1 MSTFDDP
8 ILKLESAEVRQ
19 RVDPSGFHQLL
30 ERLPQQSRDAWAM
43 GLAADLGDTPPH
55 PARVLL
61 AGVGG
66 SAIGADVAAT
76 LATDLS
82 STPVQVIR
90 NYHLPPL
97 TPDTLVILCSFSG
110 NTEETL
116 SAFDEVVAAGARGI
130 AITTGGILKE
140 RAGAAK
146 MPVLTYEWP
155 GPPRTG
161 LGYSV
166 FNLLAIL
173 RRLEVIEISDEEIEG
188 GFAAL
193 DRATTA
199 YGLDSDANRAKMI
212 AAWLHGGVPAI
223 IGADML
229 EVAARR
235 WAGEMSENAKQVA
248 AAYGIPEFNHNQLE
262 AAARAGAEVG
272 PLRFVLLDA
281 PVVTP
286 RNRLRVTQTAEMMLA
301 AGRQV
306 QIANAGGATPI
317 EAILGACSLG
327 SWTSYY
333 LGLLRDHD
341 PAPLTVMDR
350 LKRVLAQER

>member
-1 MSTFDDP
+1 VIPDDP
-8 ILKLESAEVRQ
+8 LLKLEDPQVRQ
-19 RVDPSGFHQLL
+19 AVDPSGFHRLL
-30 ERLPQQSRDAWAM
+30 ERLPQQSRDAWQM
-43 GLAADLGDTPPH
+43 GLTADLGQTPKRP
-55 PARVLL
+55 PRVLI
-61 AGVGG
+61 AGLGG

-76 LATDLS
+76 IATGLS
-82 STPVQVIR
+82 TTPVQVIR

-116 SAFDEVVAAGARGI
+116 TAFDAVEAAGARGI
-130 AITTGGILKE
+130 VITTGGVLMQ
-140 RAGAAK
+140 RAIAAK
-146 MPVLTYEWP
+146 IPIISYEWP

-161 LGYSV
+161 LGFSV
-166 FNLLAIL
+166 FILLAIL
-173 RRLEVIEISDEEIEG
+173 RRLEILDISDAEIEG

-193 DRATTA
+193 DRATTT
-199 YGLDSDANRAKMI
+199 YGIASDANRAKTI

-248 AAYGIPEFNHNQLE
+248 SAYGIPEFNHNQLE

-272 PLRFVLLDA
+272 PLRFVILDA
-281 PVVTP
+281 PVVHP

-301 AGRQV
+301 AGRNV
-306 QIANAGGATPI
+306 QIANAGGDTTI
-317 EAILGACSLG
+317 EATLAACALG

-333 LGLLRDHD
+333 LALLRDHD
-341 PAPLTVMDR
+341 PATLTVMDR
-350 LKRVLAQER
+350 LKRILAQER

>member
-1 MSTFDDP
+1 VTSTNDP
-8 ILKLESAEVRQ
+8 ILKLEDAEVRK

-30 ERLPQQSRDAWAM
+30 ERLPQQSRDAWEM
-43 GLAADLGDTPPH
+43 GLAADLGDTPVRPS
-55 PARVLL
+55 RVLL

-76 LATDLS
+76 IATGLS

-90 NYHLPPL
+90 NYSLPPL
-97 TPDTLVILCSFSG
+97 TPDTLVVLCSFSG

-116 SAFDEVVAAGARGI
+116 SAFDEVEAANARGI
-130 AITTGGILKE
+130 AITTGGTLKE
-140 RAGAAK
+140 RASAAG
-146 MPVLTYEWP
+146 MPVLTYQWP

-173 RRLEVIEISDEEIEG
+173 RRLDVIGISDEEIEG

-193 DRATTA
+193 DRATAA
-199 YGLDSDANRAKMI
+199 YGIESDANRAKMI

-248 AAYGIPEFNHNQLE
+248 SAYGIPEFNHNQLE
-262 AAARAGAEVG
+262 AAARAGADVG
-272 PLRFVLLDA
+272 PLRFVILDA
-281 PVVTP
+281 PVVNP

-306 QIANAGGATPI
+306 QIANAGGKTAI
-317 EAILGACSLG
+317 EAILGSCLLG

-333 LGLLRDHD
+333 LGILRDHD

-350 LKRVLAQER
+350 LKRILAQER

>member
-1 MSTFDDP
+1 V
-8 ILKLESAEVRQ
+8 I
-19 RVDPSGFHQLL
+19 
-30 ERLPQQSRDAWAM
+30 
-43 GLAADLGDTPPH
+43 
-55 PARVLL
+55 L

-76 LATDLS
+76 LATDLCA
-82 STPVQVIR
+82 TPVQVVR

-97 TPDTLVILCSFSG
+97 EAGTLVILCSFSG

-116 SAFDEVVAAGARGI
+116 AAFDTVAASAATGI
-130 AITTGGILKE
+130 AITTGGQLARQA
-140 RAGAAK
+140 RAAG
-146 MPVLTYEWP
+146 MPVISYAWD

-161 LGYSV
+161 LGFGV
-166 FNLLAIL
+166 FIPLAIL
-173 RRLEVIEISDEEIEG
+173 HRLGILELSERDLAG

-193 DRATTA
+193 DRAVEV
-199 YGLDSDANRAKMI
+199 YGLGTAANRAKSLG
-212 AAWLHGGVPAI
+212 AWLHGGVPAV

-272 PLRFVLLDA
+272 PLRFIILDA
-281 PVVTP
+281 PPVHP
-286 RNRLRVTQTAEMMLA
+286 RNRLRVSQTAEMMLA

-306 QIANAGGATPI
+306 QVANAGGSTPI
-317 EAILGACSLG
+317 EAILAACSLG

-333 LGLLRDHD
+333 LGLLRGVD

>member
-1 MSTFDDP
+1 VNIDP
-8 ILKLESAEVRQ
+8 MARLEDEAHRHH
-19 RVDPSGFHQLL
+19 VDPSSFHHLL
-30 ERLPQQSRDAWAM
+30 EALPQQARDAWAL
-43 GLAADLGDTPPH
+43 GLGADLGDLRTPR
-55 PARVLL
+55 RVLL
-61 AGVGG
+61 VGLGG

-76 LATDLS
+76 LANDLCP
-82 STPVQVIR
+82 TPIQVVR

-97 TPDTLVILCSFSG
+97 TADTLVILCSFSG

-116 SAFDEVVAAGARGI
+116 TAFEEVVRSDAQGI
-130 AITTGGILKE
+130 AITTGGQLA
-140 RAGAAK
+140 RQAAAAAI
-146 MPVLTYEWP
+146 PVISYEWP

-161 LGYSV
+161 LGFGV
-166 FNLLAIL
+166 FIPLAIL
-173 RRLEVIEISDEEIEG
+173 RRLGVLEISDEEIEG
-188 GFAAL
+188 GFAVL
-193 DRATTA
+193 ERSVQL
-199 YGLDSDANRAKMI
+199 YGLAPAANRAKSL
-212 AAWLHGGVPAI
+212 ASWLHGGVPAI

-281 PVVTP
+281 PPVHP
-286 RNRLRVTQTAEMMLA
+286 RNRLRVTQTAEMLLA
-301 AGRQV
+301 AGRYV
-306 QIANAGGATPI
+306 QIANAGGETPI
-317 EAILGACSLG
+317 EALLASASLG

-333 LGLLRDHD
+333 LGLLREVD

-350 LKRVLAQER
+350 LKRVLDQER

>member
-1 MSTFDDP
+1 MTTDP
-8 ILKLESAEVRQ
+8 LSKLEDEALRA
-19 RVDPSGFHQLL
+19 RVDPSGFHLL
-30 ERLPQQSRDAWAM
+30 LAALPQQARDAWRL
-43 GLAADLGDTPPH
+43 GLGAPLPEMPR

-61 AGVGG
+61 AGLGG
-66 SAIGADVAAT
+66 SAIGADVVAT
-76 LATDLS
+76 LAGRLS
-82 STPVQVIR
+82 PIPVRVVR

-97 TPDTLVILCSFSG
+97 TPDTLVILSSFSG

-116 SAFDEVVAAGARGI
+116 SAFEQVTKEGACAI
-130 AITTGGILKE
+130 AITTGGQLGRQARE
-140 RAGAAK
+140 AGI
-146 MPVLTYEWP
+146 PVISYDWN

-161 LGYSV
+161 IGFGV
-166 FNLLAIL
+166 FIPLAIL
-173 RRLEVIEISDEEIEG
+173 RRLGVLDIAEGEVEA

-193 DRATTA
+193 DRATESF
-199 YGLDSDANRAKMI
+199 GLHPASNRAKSL
-212 AAWLHGGVPAI
+212 ASWLHGGVPAI

-272 PLRFVLLDA
+272 PLRFVILDA
-281 PVVTP
+281 PTVHP
-286 RNRLRVTQTAEMMLA
+286 RNRLRVNQTAEMMLA
-301 AGRQV
+301 AGRHV
-306 QIANAGGATPI
+306 QIANAGGDTPI
-317 EAILGACSLG
+317 EAILASCALG

-333 LGLLRDHD
+333 LGLLREVD
-341 PAPLTVMDR
+341 PATLTVMDR

>member
-1 MSTFDDP
+1 MIPDDP
-8 ILKLESAEVRQ
+8 LLKLEDPAVRQ
-19 RVDPSGFHQLL
+19 RVDPSQFHRLL
-30 ERLPQQSRDAWAM
+30 EQLPQQSRDAWAM
-43 GLAADLGDTPPH
+43 GLDADLGDTPKRP
-55 PARVLL
+55 PRVLL
-61 AGVGG
+61 AGLGG

-82 STPVQVIR
+82 ATPVQVIR

-97 TPDTLVILCSFSG
+97 TKDTLVVLCSFSG
-110 NTEETL
+110 HTEETL
-116 SAFDEVVAAGARGI
+116 TAFDAVEQAGARGV
-130 AITTGGILKE
+130 AITTGGTLKE
-140 RAGAAK
+140 RALGAK
-146 MPVLTYEWP
+146 MPVLTYQWP

-173 RRLEVIEISDEEIEG
+173 RRLEVIDISDAEIET

-193 DRATTA
+193 DRVTTQC
-199 YGLDSDANRAKMI
+199 GISSDANRAKTI
-212 AAWLHGGVPAI
+212 AAWLYGGVPAI

-281 PVVTP
+281 PAVYP

-306 QIANAGGATPI
+306 QIANAGGNTAI
-317 EAILGACSLG
+317 EAILGACALG

>member
-1 MSTFDDP
+1 MNVTDP
-8 ILKLESAEVRQ
+8 LVKLEDPALRESI
-19 RVDPSGFHQLL
+19 DPSGFHLLL
-30 ERLPQQSRDAWAM
+30 EALPQQARDAWAM
-43 GLAADLGDTPPH
+43 GLAADLWDAPPPE

-76 LATDLS
+76 LATDLTG
-82 STPVQVIR
+82 TPVQVIR

-97 TPDTLVILCSFSG
+97 TADTLVVLCSFSG

-116 SAFDEVVAAGARGI
+116 AAFEQVQASGARGV
-130 AITTGGILKE
+130 AITTGGSLRE
-140 RAGAAK
+140 GASHAG
-146 MPVLTYEWP
+146 MPVISYDWP

-161 LGYSV
+161 LGFGV
-166 FNLLAIL
+166 FIPLAIL
-173 RRLEVIEISDEEIEG
+173 RRLGVIQLADEEVEG
-188 GFAAL
+188 GFRAL
-193 DRATTA
+193 ERATRA
-199 YGLDSDANRAKMI
+199 YGVESDANRAKTI

-262 AAARAGAEVG
+262 AAARAGADVG
-272 PLRFVLLDA
+272 PLRFVILDA
-281 PVVTP
+281 APVHP

-301 AGRQV
+301 AGRSVQV
-306 QIANAGGATPI
+306 ANAGGETPI
-317 EAILGACSLG
+317 EAILAACTLG

-333 LGLLRDHD
+333 LGLLREVD

-350 LKRVLAQER
+350 LKRILAQER